1 MACLRLTEPRPCYYP
16 HMKPTRSGNESGAD
30 SLAARCPCGNPSRA
44 KKGGLCNACRQ
55 RATRERQGVTH
66 KRSGRVPPPRDL
78 ARFISKV
85 GPVDPETGCQ
95 EWTGGRV
102 NGKYGRFT
110 EDYVPQ
116 EAHRLAY
123 AIEYG
128 EVPEGMWVL
137 HSCDNP
143 PCCNPAHLRLGG
155 NTENVADRVARGRG
169 LVGQDH
175 PMARLT
181 EQDVLK
187 IRAAVAAGEDA
198 RAVATKYGL
207 QGRSSVYLV
216 LSGRTWGH
224 LPGTVRINKART
236 QVRGEK
242 AGLAKLTANQ
252 VLEARHRYRATDVTL
267 SELAAEYGLKK
278 SAMRQAITGKTW
290 AHLPDA
296 VPAGTRGHTGATGER
311 SGSASLTADQVREIR
326 RRAAA
331 GETQLSLA
339 DVFGVR
345 HGTISKIVRR
355 ERWAHID

>member
-1 MACLRLTEPRPCYYP
+1 MSPSQ
-16 HMKPTRSGNESGAD
+16 SGNASVAD
-30 SLAARCPCGNPSRA
+30 SLPARCPCGNPSRA

-55 RATRERQGVTH
+55 RATRERRGVTH
-66 KRSGRVPPPRDL
+66 KRSGRVLPPRDL
-78 ARFISKV
+78 GRFMSKV
-85 GPVDPETGCQ
+85 GPADPGTGCQ

-128 EVPEGMWVL
+128 EVPEGVWVL

-155 NTENVADRVARGRG
+155 NTENVMDRVARGRG
-169 LVGQDH
+169 LFGQDH
-175 PMARLT
+175 PRTQLRDD
-181 EQDVLK
+181 DVLA
-187 IRAAVAAGEDA
+187 IRAAVAAGEDLVT
-198 RAVATKYGL
+198 VALRYGL
-207 QGRSSVYLV
+207 KPGASNVYMLV
-216 LSGRTWGH
+216 TGKTWRH
-224 LPGTVRINKART
+224 LPGAVGLDRAKS

-242 AGLAKLTANQ
+242 AGLAKLTADQ
-252 VLEARHRYRATDVTL
+252 VLEARHRYRDTDVTL
-267 SELAAEYGLKK
+267 SEIAAEYGVKK

-331 GETQLSLA
+331 GETQHSLA